1 MSFNASTTYSQA
13 VQEACLTRLGQSGS
27 IQPTASSKEV
37 NRKEAIDIA
46 KASADT
52 YVVWFELEADSNYNS
67 GGGMGSVPPQYLTVR
82 FEMYTPTTGK
92 TKTSGHIYSGLGTG
106 GLPIPGSG
114 RQLRSLFAGYA
125 GREMAD
131 RVLDNLGVAHRLI
144 EGQCARITDRIFD
157 TGCAATVPLSESRET
172 SAHPGILSGLIS
184 SSRYGILFRFCFRLA
199 GFTSRWE
206 FSTLKSAETRG
217 PTGLWKTIR

>member
-1 MSFNASTTYSQA
+1 MRPRVRLLSRLSARATAATFVSILLLVSAAPISQAQSGRRPPKQPSSPDPLPSKSEEPPIQPSSERNSTPKIPVKVVWQMSFNASNTYSQA

-52 YVVWFELEADSNYNS
+52 YVVWFELEADSSYNG

-92 TKTSGHIYSGLGTG
+92 TKTSGHIYQRPQGPG

-114 RQLRSLFAGYA
+114 TYGSGLYSLGYA

-131 RVLDNLGVAHRLI
+131 RVLDTLGV
-144 EGQCARITDRIFD
+144 T
-157 TGCAATVPLSESRET
+157 
-172 SAHPGILSGLIS
+172 HP
-184 SSRYGILFRFCFRLA
+184 
-199 GFTSRWE
+199 
-206 FSTLKSAETRG
+206 
-217 PTGLWKTIR
+217 PH